1 MIRAK
6 AIAAIMVVV
15 DSDVVVNNLQE
26 HGYLNHRPLSDVC
39 FTLTS
44 AMGLGGGANACDSE
58 GVITL

>member
-44 AMGLGGGANACDSE
+44 AMGLGGGKR
-58 GVITL
+58 L